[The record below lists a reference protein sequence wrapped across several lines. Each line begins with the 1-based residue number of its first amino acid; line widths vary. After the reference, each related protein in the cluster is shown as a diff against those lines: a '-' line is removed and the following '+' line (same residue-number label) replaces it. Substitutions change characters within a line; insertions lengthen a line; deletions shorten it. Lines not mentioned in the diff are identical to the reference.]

1 MTRREAAFIRQARVG
16 HLATVDAQGQP
27 LNLPFCF
34 AFDGA
39 SLYSPIDE
47 KPKTAAPREL
57 KRVRNIRANP
67 RVSVA
72 VHRYHD
78 DDWSRLAHVIVQ
90 GEADVLTDGSCSAAA
105 PEVPAV
111 PGHGPGPTAHHSDP
125 GGAVHPL
132 GPDLTPNRGA
142 LTSTL
147 YQRKRERTTPPP
159 P

>member
-72 VHRYHD
+72 VHRYD
-78 DDWSRLAHVIVQ
+78 DEDWSRLAHVIVQ
-90 GEADVLTDGSCSAAA
+90 GEADVLTDG
-105 PEVPAV
+105 ETHRKAV
-111 PGHGPGPTAHHSDP
+111 RLLRRKYPQYRTM
-125 GGAVHPL
+125 
-132 GPDLTPNRGA
+132 A
-142 LTSTL
+142 LD
-147 YQRKRERTTPPP
+147 QRPIIRIRVVRCIRWGRI
-159 P
+159 

>member
-16 HLATVDAQGQP
+16 HLATVDGQGQP
-27 LNLPFCF
+27 LNLPCCF
-34 AFDGA
+34 AFDGE

-90 GEADVLTDGSCSAAA
+90 GEADVLTDG
-105 PEVPAV
+105 ETHRKAV
-111 PGHGPGPTAHHSDP
+111 RLLRRKYPQYRAM
-125 GGAVHPL
+125 
-132 GPDLTPNRGA
+132 A
-142 LTSTL
+142 LD
-147 YQRKRERTTPPP
+147 QRPIIRIRVVRCIRWGRI
-159 P
+159 